1 MYILPHSITVCL
13 FQWLTVFIN
22 TNIYCSACFLS
33 FLCPRHKVS
42 ISAMWDMRYAHC
54 VACTG
59 LGVCFIRIFHLWNH
73 LSNYWLSTWMQV
85 MLLPNSHIPDMGWFL
100 LLHHYP
106 SSLFCRSSN
115 KCSANNLLPVFTCFF
130 LIFFYPQLYYILVKL
145 FLFDSLLTNKTYSA
159 ILICCAKDIC
169 RSWVFELEL
178 L

>member
-1 MYILPHSITVCL
+1 MYILDSTMYILPHSITVCL
-13 FQWLTVFIN
+13 FQWLAVFIN
-22 TNIYCSACFLS
+22 TNIDCSACFLS

-59 LGVCFIRIFHLWNH
+59 LGVCFIRIVHLWNH

-106 SSLFCRSSN
+106 SIFCRSSN

-130 LIFFYPQLYYILVKL
+130 LIFFL
-145 FLFDSLLTNKTYSA
+145 SSTLLHTSQA
-159 ILICCAKDIC
+159 FFV
-169 RSWVFELEL
+169 W
-178 L
+178 